1 MQNTSRRGTA
11 WRLWPWGT
19 DYLGI
24 STTPPGLESVDRIET
39 FFKALRETGFSG
51 EEVEAVAWRN
61 AYRVLREALD

>member
-11 WRLWPWGT
+11 WRFWPWGT
-19 DYLGI
+19 DCLGI
-24 STTPPGLESVDRIET
+24 STAPPGLESVDRIET
-39 FFKALRETGFSG
+39 FFKALREAGFSG

>member
-1 MQNTSRRGTA
+1 MPNTSRRGTA
-11 WRLWPWGT
+11 WRRWPWRT

-24 STTPPGLESVDRIET
+24 PTTPPDLESVDRIET
-39 FFKALRETGFSG
+39 FFKALRDAGFSG